1 MATQVLTSS
10 FLSLFQNALKAN
22 LKNGILKGKG
32 LNDSQLEQYSNAI
45 NYLSNCQLY
54 SLLEYIQKAKSNED
68 SEYSEEYRILRFICE
83 KFTFNYNRTP
93 AQTLFK
99 LVINVI
105 LLTING
111 NNLTGSNILHV
122 LYIQMLL
129 KDFKG
134 DELESETI
142 IIVNLCLELC
152 KKQEFEEPYQEFYN
166 FKQNL
171 TLIPGNTLDCNHFK
185 LLPIAGHAYYMGG
198 DKALIFQNFL
208 DIHYPG
214 LSKFVRPL

>member
-10 FLSLFQNALKAN
+10 FLSLFQNALKSN

-32 LNDSQLEQYSNAI
+32 LNDSQLEQYSYAI

-54 SLLEYIQKAKSNED
+54 SLLDYIQKAKGDES
-68 SEYSEEYRILRFICE
+68 SECTQEYRILRFICE

-93 AQTLFK
+93 AQTMFK

-105 LLTING
+105 LLTINDD
-111 NNLTGSNILHV
+111 NLAGSNILHV

-152 KKQEFEEPYQEFYN
+152 KKQEFEEPFQEFYN

-171 TLIPGNTLDCNHFK
+171 TLIPGNTVDCNHFRQ
-185 LLPIAGHAYYMGG
+185 LPIAGHAYYMGG
-198 DKALIFQNFL
+198 DKALIFQSFL
-208 DIHYPG
+208 DRHYPG
-214 LSKFVRPL
+214 LSNFVRPL